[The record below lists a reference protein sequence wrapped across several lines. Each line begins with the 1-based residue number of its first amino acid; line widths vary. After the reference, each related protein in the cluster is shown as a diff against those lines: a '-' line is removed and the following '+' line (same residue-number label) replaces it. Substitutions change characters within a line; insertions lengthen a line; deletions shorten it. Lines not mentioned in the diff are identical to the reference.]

1 MFYFE
6 DDMLAQPASADLC
19 PNGFPA
25 WVDGLYEKLLL
36 IMEKEGFDFLK
47 LSFTEAF
54 GHNAQQWA
62 WYNVPARVRRETWPE
77 LPLLPHEGFADVI
90 PPTRF
95 EHIGSVNGLAY
106 ASGEIY
112 YANWPQI
119 VGRDGNQRMFLESR
133 WAHPFEQ
140 TWMSHMFQMSR
151 RGELRGAVLLASP
164 VRHCRLHHYEGG
176 ERKES

>member
-1 MFYFE
+1 
-6 DDMLAQPASADLC
+6 
-19 PNGFPA
+19 
-25 WVDGLYEKLLL
+25 
-36 IMEKEGFDFLK
+36 MEKEGFDFLK

-54 GHNAQQWA
+54 GNNAQQWS
-62 WYNVPARVRRETWPE
+62 WYNVPARVRREVWPE
-77 LPLLPHEGFADVI
+77 MPMLPHEGLAEVI

-95 EHIGSVNGLAY
+95 EHIGSLRGLAY

-119 VGRDGNQRMFLESR
+119 VGREGNRRMFLESR

-151 RGELRGAVLLASP
+151 AGTLRGAVLLASP
-164 VRHCRLHHYEGG
+164 VLHTRVHHYEGA